1 MKIHRTLFA
10 IGLVVTPLLLNASS
24 PALAGEAVT
33 ENRTV
38 TIGVPDMH

>member
-1 MKIHRTLFA
+1 MKMHRTLFA
-10 IGLVVTPLLLNASS
+10 IGLVMTPLLFGAPSR
-24 PALAGEAVT
+24 ALAAEAVT